1 LTIQVERIVPSRRD
15 RLNVDINGLRG
26 IIQQLADEDRRSLS
40 SMVRI
45 LIEEGLRARGKYPQS
60 GLELPTMAE
69 LVKAWNFEE
78 LADEARLPV
87 ERIEAIAKG
96 ERPTD
101 DDLIALGR
109 VLDLDTAQLLEIRTR
124 DFKGA
129 GNGQGRKNG

>member
-1 LTIQVERIVPSRRD
+1 MKQEVNGVFYQL
-15 RLNVDINGLRG
+15 LVDLCKFYVTGR
-26 IIQQLADEDRRSLS
+26 
-40 SMVRI
+40 
-45 LIEEGLRARGKYPQS
+45 YPQS

-69 LVKAWNFEE
+69 LVKAWDFEE